1 MLEEEKIALLKR
13 ELIEH
18 ATLVEAMIDK
28 SIKGLVN
35 KDRELLVEVMETD
48 EPKTNDFE
56 VKLDEL
62 GTVIIAQYQPKG
74 KGLRTVLMILKINN
88 DLERMGDHAA
98 NIAESSLSLIEIPA
112 LGSIA
117 DILKMAEVTRSMLKD
132 SIDSFVREDIRLAQ
146 EVCERDN
153 IVDELR
159 NRYRK
164 EIIGAMCLDAG
175 TVETSL
181 NVLRIG
187 RNLERIADLSTNISE
202 DVIFMVE
209 GKVIK
214 HKSDKI
220 DKM

>member
-1 MLEEEKIALLKR
+1 MLEEEKIGFLKR

-35 KDRELLVEVMETD
+35 KEREMLLEVMEKD

-56 VKLDEL
+56 IKLDEL
-62 GTVIIAQYQPKG
+62 GTVIIAQHQPKG
-74 KGLRTVLMILKINN
+74 KSLRTVLMILKINN

-98 NIAESSLSLIEIPA
+98 NIAESVLSLIEVPA
-112 LGSIA
+112 IKTID
-117 DILKMAEVTRSMLKD
+117 DILRMAEVTRSMLKD
-132 SIDSFVREDIRLAQ
+132 SIDSFIREDIRLAQ

-159 NRYRK
+159 NCIRK
-164 EIIGAMCLDAG
+164 EIVGAMCLDVSA
-175 TVETSL
+175 VETSL
-181 NVLRIG
+181 NVMRIA
-187 RNLERIADLSTNISE
+187 RNLERIADLSTNVSE

-214 HKSDKI
+214 HKMDKI
-220 DKM
+220 